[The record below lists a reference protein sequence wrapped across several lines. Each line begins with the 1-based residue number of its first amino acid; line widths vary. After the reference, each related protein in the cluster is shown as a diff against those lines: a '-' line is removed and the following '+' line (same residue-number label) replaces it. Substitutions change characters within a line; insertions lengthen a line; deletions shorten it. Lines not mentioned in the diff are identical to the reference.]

1 MKSFEPSP
9 LPDTRRNA
17 AGIELI
23 GLRKAF
29 GAVQAVRQVD
39 LFIAPGE
46 IVALLGPNGAG
57 KSTTIDLMLGLAR
70 PDAGQVSIFG
80 ATPTEAVDAGDVAA
94 MLQTGELIRDLK
106 VRELVAMVASLYRA
120 PMPIDEVLALAG
132 IDDIADRFTHKLSGG
147 QTQRV
152 RFAIALVPDPTL
164 LILDEPTVAMD
175 VEGRRGFWAAM
186 RAFASR
192 GKTVI
197 FATHY
202 LEEADEFADRIVLM
216 AEGRIVADGSPAE
229 VKAMVGTR
237 VIRATVPSA
246 GSADL
251 GALDGVA
258 AVEQHGDAV
267 VLTCTDSD
275 VALRALLARHVDAHH
290 IEVRSG
296 GLEAAFV
303 QLTESE
309 RSMTQPT
316 QSTPPAQPT
325 RPTPETLS
333 LESEALR

>member
-1 MKSFEPSP
+1 METFEHP
-9 LPDTRRNA
+9 TTVAGRRPA
-17 AGIELI
+17 AGIELV

-29 GAVQAVRQVD
+29 GPVQAVRNID
-39 LFIAPGE
+39 LQIAPGE

-70 PDAGQVSIFG
+70 PDAGHVSVFG

-106 VRELVAMVASLYRA
+106 VRELVGMVASLYRD
-120 PMPIDEVLALAG
+120 PMAVDDVLALAG

-152 RFAIALVPDPTL
+152 RFAVALVPDPSL

-192 GKTVI
+192 GKTVL

-246 GSADL
+246 TAADL
-251 GALDGVA
+251 GALDGVT
-258 AVEQHGDAV
+258 AVEQHADAF
-267 VLTCTDSD
+267 VLTCTESD
-275 VALRALLARHVDAHH
+275 GALRALLTRYPDAHH
-290 IEVRSG
+290 VEVRSG

-303 QLTESE
+303 QLTD
-309 RSMTQPT
+309 TQAAT
-316 QSTPPAQPT
+316 RAATPAPAPH
-325 RPTPETLS
+325 
-333 LESEALR
+333 ESEALR